1 MCYSSFIMSTYI
13 FISEGLLILLVNLHL
28 LYTRTSIVSHSKER
42 ERKKGIKVCPHQ
54 EGSSL
59 HECRSLE
66 GFIFLEYSREPL

>member
-42 ERKKGIKVCPHQ
+42 ERKKGIKVCHHQ

-66 GFIFLEYSREPL
+66 GFIFLEYLREPL